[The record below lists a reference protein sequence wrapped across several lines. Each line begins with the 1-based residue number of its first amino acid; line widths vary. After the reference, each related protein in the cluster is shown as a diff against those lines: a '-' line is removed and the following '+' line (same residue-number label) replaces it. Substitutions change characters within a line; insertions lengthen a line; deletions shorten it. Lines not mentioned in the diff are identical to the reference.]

1 MTPIKTIR
9 ILQKSYCSLSS
20 NTLVRLPFKVF
31 LFVCLFVCF
40 YKDLLLAIPSG
51 NLASIV
57 SSTLG
62 DIWEG

>member
-31 LFVCLFVCF
+31 LFVCF